1 MNERW
6 KPKYGEEYWVV
17 ICGAVIVS
25 TWRSDYVDNYRWGL
39 GNCFKTK
46 EEAEAAAEKVKALL
60 LSLHDNGETLQANI
74 QDKQPVTDCNQFPK
88 LTAEVFDRPD
98 CPKWAKYAAVDKS
111 GIAFFYEYKPVCT
124 GTCYQSTGKTEVID
138 SSIQWDATDYQNI
151 LIERPAKLPDWCKVG
166 EWVAYYEDKG
176 YKYFKIAKIELNRLY
191 SEDGKFCLMCDVGGA
206 RLRSYNAEEMKAL
219 VGKVIEDK
227 DGDCYL
233 IYKYDATENT
243 VETSSFIVDAEALL
257 RDCSVDGKNA
267 GVLEHLNEN
276 GEWVE

>member
-1 MNERW
+1 MKIFECRNTKCRCKCQLKIAKDRKAPNICLYTGYNTHWAER
-6 KPKYGEEYWVV
+6 
-17 ICGAVIVS
+17 
-25 TWRSDYVDNYRWGL
+25 
-39 GNCFKTK
+39 FK
-46 EEAEAAAEKVKALL
+46 
-60 LSLHDNGETLQANI
+60 ETL
-74 QDKQPVTDCNQFPK
+74 QDKQPATDCNQ
-88 LTAEVFDRPD
+88 
-98 CPKWAKYAAVDKS
+98 
-111 GIAFFYEYKPVCT
+111 
-124 GTCYQSTGKTEVID
+124 
-138 SSIQWDATDYQNI
+138 
-151 LIERPAKLPDWCKVG
+151 LPDRYKVG
-166 EWVAYYEDKG
+166 ELVAYYTGKG

-191 SEDGKFCLMCDVGGA
+191 SEDGKFSLMCDVGKA
-206 RLRSYNAEEMKAL
+206 RLRPYKADEMKAL